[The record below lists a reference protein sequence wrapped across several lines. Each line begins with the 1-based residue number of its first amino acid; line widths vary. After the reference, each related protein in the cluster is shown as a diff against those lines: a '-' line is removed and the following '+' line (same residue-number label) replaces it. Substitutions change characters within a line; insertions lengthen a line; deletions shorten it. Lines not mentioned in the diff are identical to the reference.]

1 MIYGCTTLTHIL
13 EKKNYTIFLLELLTS
28 TELLL
33 CMRTCSGHQN
43 TRMSFQPM
51 KMEIDQIRNKECIFL
66 NFKWFITERR
76 NSPATSRS
84 WRGIHGLLQEE
95 PTWKLHLA
103 GTGGENLRDVSLLK

>member
-84 WRGIHGLLQEE
+84 CRKSPPE
-95 PTWKLHLA
+95 KLHLA